1 MNPLPVVIV
10 VAVAEN
16 GVIGRRGQMP
26 WRIPGDLKH
35 FKAVTMG
42 KPVVMGRKTYD
53 SIGKPLPGRTNIVLT
68 RDKSWRA
75 EGVLVGHSLNEVL
88 KLANEDAEKTDA
100 KEIAIIGGSALFDET
115 LPIAA
120 KIELTEVHAKPEGD
134 VFFPEY
140 DRAAFRETRREGP
153 IRGEKDD
160 HAYSVVTL
168 ERIAK

>member
-1 MNPLPVVIV
+1 MLKLVLV

-16 GVIGRRGQMP
+16 GVIGRQGGMP

-35 FKAVTMG
+35 FKSVTMG
-42 KPVVMGRKTYD
+42 KPVVMGRKTYE

-75 EGVLVGHSLNEVL
+75 DGVLAGHSLDEIL
-88 KLANEDAEKTDA
+88 KLANEDAKKGGA
-100 KEIAIIGGSALFDET
+100 KEIAIIGGSTLFEET
-115 LPIAA
+115 LPLAA

-140 DRAAFRETRREGP
+140 DRTAFKETRREGP
-153 IRGEKDD
+153 MQGEKDQYP
-160 HAYSVVTL
+160 YSIVTL
-168 ERIAK
+168 ERIR

>member
-1 MNPLPVVIV
+1 LLKLVLV

-16 GVIGRRGQMP
+16 GVIGRQGGMP

-35 FKAVTMG
+35 FKSVTMG
-42 KPVVMGRKTYD
+42 KPVVMGRKTYE

-75 EGVLVGHSLNEVL
+75 DGVLAGHSLDEIL
-88 KLANEDAEKTDA
+88 KLANEDAKKGGA
-100 KEIAIIGGSALFDET
+100 KEIAIIGGSTLFEET
-115 LPIAA
+115 LPLAA

-140 DRAAFRETRREGP
+140 DRTAFKETRREGP
-153 IRGEKDD
+153 MQGEKDQYP
-160 HAYSVVTL
+160 YSIVTL
-168 ERIAK
+168 ERIR